1 MKSFDIA
8 CKITLFPTNVKGFLD
23 NLWLFFDNIRYALAD
38 FYGDGLYFEPVFP
51 LGDFQSD
58 DTGFAVYRLL
68 GVEDEVADA
77 VVDTVTHKLLDG
89 L

>member
-38 FYGDGLYFEPVFP
+38 FYGDGLCRELILSLTIQASLFIDF
-51 LGDFQSD
+51 LGSKM
-58 DTGFAVYRLL
+58 
-68 GVEDEVADA
+68 
-77 VVDTVTHKLLDG
+77 KLPML
-89 L
+89 